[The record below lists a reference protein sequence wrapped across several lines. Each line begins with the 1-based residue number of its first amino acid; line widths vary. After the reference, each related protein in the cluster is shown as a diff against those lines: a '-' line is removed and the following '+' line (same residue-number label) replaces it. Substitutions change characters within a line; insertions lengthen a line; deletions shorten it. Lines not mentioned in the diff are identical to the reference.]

1 MSGGAGDFARCQR
14 LPLKLFAAAAV
25 IASNSLG
32 RCDPLIARRR
42 HLTGETMMAEQDWM
56 MAGLYLVG
64 LVSTAL
70 AMSALSARAAKM
82 RQTLA
87 RAARRSGE

>member
-1 MSGGAGDFARCQR
+1 M
-14 LPLKLFAAAAV
+14 
-25 IASNSLG
+25 
-32 RCDPLIARRR
+32 
-42 HLTGETMMAEQDWM
+42 TGETMMAEQDWM